1 MPHYSYFLETA
12 DQPITPAQPAWHCL
26 LPTGR
31 RSFQDA
37 PAGHQAPSIT
47 LGHYFQAVRAFLE
60 GPAQAA
66 VARALRGQG
75 LAMGDAEEIGIYLA
89 KHGEC
94 YHPARVVAQAG
105 GTRIE
110 WVVNVAV
117 SPAGAAI
124 IQNEFALLQRLK
136 REVSPSY
143 LPQVYVLGEVQVQT
157 GRPLPMFLGEWLADF
172 HEFHLTRSGP
182 GDEMGVV
189 LWDSENGN
197 RILGRDQ
204 VKVLYAQAAR
214 ILTHYFNVATAECIG
229 AWHHAAGDFVVNLA
243 GHAPVARLITVRE
256 YRPLL
261 RPESAPAG
269 RGVKRMLE
277 ALLLFF
283 LNLTIRM
290 RLDRLDGVGEIAWAG
305 PAAVEGALAGVL
317 EALAEKPQLPDV
329 PLPLDV
335 LFSHYLLSG
344 TSEELLEMCSG
355 ILASFHPHSPDTAVA
370 RTHLEEHAAALALA
384 LSRL

>member
-1 MPHYSYFLETA
+1 VPHYSYFLENA
-12 DQPITPAQPAWHCL
+12 DQPITPAQPAWHYL
-26 LPTGR
+26 LPTDR
-31 RSFQDA
+31 RSFQNA

-60 GPAQAA
+60 GPAQAT
-66 VARALRGQG
+66 VARALRGQD
-75 LAMGDAEEIGIYLA
+75 LAMGGAEEIGIYLA

-94 YHPARVVAQAG
+94 YHPARVAAQAG

-124 IQNEFALLQRLK
+124 IQNEFAVLQRLK
-136 REVSPSY
+136 REFSPSY

-157 GRPLPMFLGEWLADF
+157 GRPLSMFLGEWLAGF

-189 LWDSENGN
+189 LWDPENGN

-204 VKVLYAQAAR
+204 VKALYAQAAR

-261 RPESAPAG
+261 QPESAPAG
-269 RGVKRMLE
+269 RGVKRLLE

-290 RLDRLDGVGEIAWAG
+290 RLDRLDGVGEIVWAG

-317 EALAEKPQLPDV
+317 EALAEKPVLPDV

-335 LFSHYLLSG
+335 LFTHYLLSG
-344 TSEELLEMCSG
+344 TPEELLEMCSG

-370 RTHLEEHAAALALA
+370 RAHLEEHAAALALA
-384 LSRL
+384 LGRL

>member
-1 MPHYSYFLETA
+1 VPHYSYFLETA
-12 DQPITPAQPAWHCL
+12 DQPITPAQPAWHYL
-26 LPTGR
+26 LPTDR
-31 RSFQDA
+31 RSFQNA
-37 PAGHQAPSIT
+37 PAGHQAPAIT
-47 LGHYFQAVRAFLE
+47 LGHYFQAVRGFLE
-60 GPAQAA
+60 GPAQAM

-75 LAMGDAEEIGIYLA
+75 LAMGGAEEIGIYLA

-94 YHPARVVAQAG
+94 YHPARVAAQAG

-124 IQNEFALLQRLK
+124 IQNEFAVLQRLK
-136 REVSPSY
+136 REFSPSY

-157 GRPLPMFLGEWLADF
+157 GRPLSMFLGEWLAGF
-172 HEFHLTRSGP
+172 HEFHLTRSGS
-182 GDEMGVV
+182 GDEMDVV
-189 LWDSENGN
+189 LWDPENGN

-204 VKVLYAQAAR
+204 VKALYAQAAR
-214 ILTHYFNVATAECIG
+214 ILTHYFNVSTAECIG

-243 GHAPVARLITVRE
+243 GHAPVVRLITVRE

-261 RPESAPAG
+261 RPESTPAG
-269 RGVKRMLE
+269 RGIKRLLE
-277 ALLLFF
+277 VLLVFF

-305 PAAVEGALAGVL
+305 PAAVDGALAGVL

-335 LFSHYLLSG
+335 LFTHYLLSG
-344 TSEELLEMCSG
+344 SPDDLLDMCSG

-370 RTHLEEHAAALALA
+370 RAHLEEHAAALALA

>member
-1 MPHYSYFLETA
+1 VPHYSYFLETA
-12 DQPITPAQPAWHCL
+12 DQPITPAQPAWHYL
-26 LPTGR
+26 IPTGR

-124 IQNEFALLQRLK
+124 IQKEFALLQRLK

-157 GRPLPMFLGEWLADF
+157 GRPLPMFLGEWLAGF

-189 LWDSENGN
+189 LWDPENGN

-204 VKVLYAQAAR
+204 VKALYAQAAR
-214 ILTHYFNVATAECIG
+214 VLTHYFNVATAECIG

-269 RGVKRMLE
+269 RGVKRLLE

-305 PAAVEGALAGVL
+305 PAAVDGALAGVL

-335 LFSHYLLSG
+335 LFRHYLLSG
-344 TSEELLEMCSG
+344 TPEELLEMCSG
-355 ILASFHPHSPDTAVA
+355 ILASFHSHSPDTAVA
-370 RTHLEEHAAALALA
+370 RAHLEEHAAALAFA

>member
-1 MPHYSYFLETA
+1 VPHYSYFLETA
-12 DQPITPAQPAWHCL
+12 DQPITPAQPAWHYL

-31 RSFQDA
+31 RSFQAVPAGRQA
-37 PAGHQAPSIT
+37 PAIT

-60 GPAQAA
+60 GSAQAV

-75 LAMGDAEEIGIYLA
+75 LAMDGAEEIGIYLA

-94 YHPARVVAQAG
+94 YHPARVAAQAG

-124 IQNEFALLQRLK
+124 IQNEFAALQRLN
-136 REVSPSY
+136 RDFFPSY
-143 LPQVYVLGEVQVQT
+143 LPEVYVLGEVQVQT
-157 GRPLPMFLGEWLADF
+157 GQPLSMFLGQWLAGF
-172 HEFHLTRSGP
+172 HEFHLTRTGP
-182 GDEMGVV
+182 GDETGVV
-189 LWDSENGN
+189 LWDPENGN
-197 RILGRDQ
+197 RILSRDQ
-204 VKVLYAQAAR
+204 VKALYAQAAR
-214 ILTHYFNVATAECIG
+214 VLTHYFNISTAECIG

-243 GHAPVARLITVRE
+243 GHAPVARLVTVRE

-269 RGVKRMLE
+269 RGVKGLLE
-277 ALLLFF
+277 ALLVFF
-283 LNLTIRM
+283 LNLTMRM
-290 RLDRLDGVGEIAWAG
+290 RLDRLDGVGEVAWAG
-305 PAAVEGALAGVL
+305 PEAVEGALAGVL
-317 EALAEKPQLPDV
+317 EALAEKPELLDA

-335 LFSHYLLSG
+335 LFTHYLLSG
-344 TSEELLEMCSG
+344 TPDDLLDMCSG

-370 RTHLEEHAAALALA
+370 RAHLEEHAAALALA